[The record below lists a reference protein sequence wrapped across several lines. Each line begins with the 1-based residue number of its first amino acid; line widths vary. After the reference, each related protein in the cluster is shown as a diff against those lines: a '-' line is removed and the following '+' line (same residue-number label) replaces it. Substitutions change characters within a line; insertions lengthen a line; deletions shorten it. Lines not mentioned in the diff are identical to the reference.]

1 MNSGWLATPNDK
13 MTNHWCSLF
22 SICIVTLSLMR
33 SFFVLLGRLE
43 DNIHHVLWWHVA
55 TDKDDRWVGPNV
67 STTQLLYYLLSSF
80 LSSHMPLV
88 SMSSAEQ
95 LAIYPWKW
103 LNLSSSLK
111 SFSKS
116 PGFLGKQQC
125 LESLFATWWVSVI
138 FWNWVHCCCCCK
150 IQVENLEIAPG
161 FILKVTLL
169 R

>member
-1 MNSGWLATPNDK
+1 

-22 SICIVTLSLMR
+22 SIWIVTLSLMR

-116 PGFLGKQQC
+116 SGFLGKQHC
-125 LESLFATWWVSVI
+125 LRVYLPPGEPRSFSEIESIAAAVVKFRLKTW
-138 FWNWVHCCCCCK
+138 K
-150 IQVENLEIAPG
+150 
-161 FILKVTLL
+161 
-169 R
+169 